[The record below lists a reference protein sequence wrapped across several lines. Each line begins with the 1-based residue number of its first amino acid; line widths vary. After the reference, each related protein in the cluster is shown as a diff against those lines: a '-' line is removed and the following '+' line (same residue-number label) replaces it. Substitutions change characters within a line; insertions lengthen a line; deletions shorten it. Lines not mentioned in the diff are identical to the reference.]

1 MHDLGNIR
9 PRCEVFPLETLAYAD
24 VRIIAMIVKKGMSGK
39 RRGGGLKRCKSVGI
53 LFRRSRCPVHKF

>member
-24 VRIIAMIVKKGMSGK
+24 VRIIAREGEGGSKGVN
-39 RRGGGLKRCKSVGI
+39 L
-53 LFRRSRCPVHKF
+53 